1 MVIDMALI
9 KCVECGKEISDTTD
23 ICVHCGAP
31 TSISTKR
38 NDNVVTKSKRNN
50 KRNIVIF
57 IVVCLLVFCIVIIG
71 VPFFINLRNKDILAS
86 DTLDAEYSAPEL
98 EYIYGDAMRVIF
110 EFKDDGTAIYQRC
123 NTKTD
128 ACADP
133 HSYTYKKY
141 GLDVDIYGS
150 DDNLLYDCSLK
161 NSGKILNCYDMSGQ
175 YQDYAK
181 TN

>member
-86 DTLDAEYSAPEL
+86 DTLDAEYSPPEL
-98 EYIYGDAMRVIF
+98 EYIYGAAM
-110 EFKDDGTAIYQRC
+110 
-123 NTKTD
+123 
-128 ACADP
+128 
-133 HSYTYKKY
+133 
-141 GLDVDIYGS
+141 
-150 DDNLLYDCSLK
+150 
-161 NSGKILNCYDMSGQ
+161 
-175 YQDYAK
+175 
-181 TN
+181 